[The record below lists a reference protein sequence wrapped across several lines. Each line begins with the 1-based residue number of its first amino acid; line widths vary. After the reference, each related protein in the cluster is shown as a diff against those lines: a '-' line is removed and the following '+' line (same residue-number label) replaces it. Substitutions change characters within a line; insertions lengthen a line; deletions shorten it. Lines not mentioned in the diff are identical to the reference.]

1 MSKSMPYLK
10 LFLLPV
16 IIGFLMPTW
25 LKAQQRQWVREEVNW
40 RIGKDLQITG
50 VKYPK
55 DIMPNLLST
64 GTDRVSSIPRKKI
77 ISVQKAQQSGLA
89 DQYLLQSDTPIIA
102 TVIDSPP
109 LDGFV
114 PWIAMLATN
123 KIASDTVAD
132 PKTYVDGSY
141 LVGQPALDYA
151 LGLFDTGASISI
163 MGKSSAEQIGLNSSY
178 LTISPV
184 TIGGVTGT
192 VTADVSKPFGL
203 YMSGLGAIESET
215 MVLDLTNLVG
225 QTNVSIAI
233 GRGGVPELP
242 NVVGAPMSVYLA
254 SVFNVDSPVSVNY
267 QGDVLTAPDI
277 RFYEP
282 FDAAVPDYSNIIPL
296 ELRPLGA
303 VQVEYVPD
311 IFSVGLGSPSLIT
324 GAFFSTQSLYFVH
337 SVDLTEADKTA
348 IDKDRFLLDTGAQ
361 VSVIGFRIGARLG
374 LNPEMPEFLVE
385 IQGVN
390 GQVIDMPGFTIDTLD
405 IPALGEWLSFT
416 DVPVVLLDIASPE
429 GGTLD
434 GIIGMNLFTDLNFVL
449 RGGGLFGQADATVE
463 FELINWGDIAP
474 AGGDGAVNIL
484 DLAALANAWLSTP
497 ASGNWNPRFDIG
509 PAYHPDGIV
518 NFLDFTRWS
527 TFWLKDF

>member
-1 MSKSMPYLK
+1 MSKSKPYLK
-10 LFLLPV
+10 FYLLSAIIFLL
-16 IIGFLMPTW
+16 MSSW
-25 LKAQQRQWVREEVNW
+25 LKAQQQQWIREEVNW
-40 RIGKDLQITG
+40 RVGKDLQIIG

-64 GTDRVSSIPRKKI
+64 DTNRISSIPRKKI
-77 ISVQKAQQSGLA
+77 VPTQKTQQSGLA
-89 DQYLLQSDTPIIA
+89 DQFQLQSDTPVFA

-123 KIASDTVAD
+123 KTDSDSVAD

-141 LVGQPALDYA
+141 LIGQPELNYA
-151 LGLFDTGASISI
+151 IGLLDTGASISI
-163 MGKSSAEQIGLNSSY
+163 MGKSSAEQIGLNSSF
-178 LTISPV
+178 LTTSSVI
-184 TIGGVTGT
+184 IGGVTGT
-192 VTADVSKPFGL
+192 ITADVSKPFGL
-203 YMSGLGAIESET
+203 YMSGLGTIETGNMS
-215 MVLDLTNLVG
+215 LDLSSLVG
-225 QTNVSIAI
+225 LTNVSIAI
-233 GRGGVPELP
+233 GRGSVPELP
-242 NVVGAPMSVYLA
+242 NVAGIPMSVHFTT
-254 SVFNVDSPVSVNY
+254 VFNVDSPVSIPY

-277 RFYEP
+277 QFYSLL
-282 FDAAVPDYSNIIPL
+282 DAAVPDYSNIIPL

-311 IFSVGLGSPSLIT
+311 IFSAGLGSPSVIT

-337 SVDLTEADKTA
+337 SVDLTEGDKSA

-361 VSVIGFRIGARLG
+361 VTVIGSRIGARLAID
-374 LNPEMPEFLVE
+374 PETPEFWVE

-390 GQVIDMPGFTIDTLD
+390 GQVIEKPGFTIDTLD

-434 GIIGMNLFTDLNFVL
+434 GIIGMNLFTDINFLL
-449 RGGGLFGQADATVE
+449 RGGGLFGQVDPAIE
-463 FELINWGDIAP
+463 FESINWGDIAP

-497 ASGNWNPRFDIG
+497 ASGAWNPRFDIG
-509 PAYHPDGIV
+509 PAYHPDGII
-518 NFLDFTRWS
+518 NFLDFTR
-527 TFWLKDF
+527 